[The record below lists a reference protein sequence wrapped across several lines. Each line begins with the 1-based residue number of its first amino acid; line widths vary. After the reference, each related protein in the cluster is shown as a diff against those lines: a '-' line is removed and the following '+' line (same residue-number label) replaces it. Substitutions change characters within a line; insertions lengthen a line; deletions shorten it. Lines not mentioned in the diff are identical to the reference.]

1 MKTSNS
7 QKKAVRAYEESKD
20 IIRGI
25 FPKGTK
31 DRIISAGYTYNGFLN
46 EAVERFFHDLETP
59 TAPIL
64 EPTESVSQIEKE
76 TKEVDQMPSAEV
88 MPWEE
93 GYTESKPDPVYEQE
107 MKEVNDVKA
116 KYYVRKYGESILTD
130 SVIQGEI
137 LLTCGG
143 EVLAK
148 VKEYVDH
155 PELLEEPEQEQ
166 PKQEDDKIT
175 LENWQKQI
183 DENRAEEIKK
193 LEEEEEQ
200 RKKRREEWQTSTK
213 NEIFNH
219 VKRMRNG
226 SEMTE
231 EEKKKEAER
240 EEWKKKN
247 NKEFGV

>member
-46 EAVERFFHDLETP
+46 EAVERFFYDLETP

-64 EPTESVSQIEKE
+64 EPTESVLQIEEE
-76 TKEVDQMPSAEV
+76 TKEVDQMAAVEV

-155 PELLEEPEQEQ
+155 PELLEEPEQENKPEEKGIQ
-166 PKQEDDKIT
+166 S
-175 LENWQKQI
+175 LEELNEELAKK
-183 DENRAEEIKK
+183 RAEDAAKISA
-193 LEEEEEQ
+193 EEEQ
-200 RKKRREEWQTSTK
+200 RKNRLKEIQEATK
-213 NEIFNH
+213 NDIVNY
-219 VKRMRNG
+219 VKRVRNG

-231 EEKKKEAER
+231 EERKKEAER
-240 EEWKKKN
+240 EEWKKQN

>member
-1 MKTSNS
+1 MKKYQKDAQNRYNS
-7 QKKAVRAYEESKD
+7 KFD
-20 IIRGI
+20 IVQARL
-25 FPKGTK
+25 PKGTK
-31 DRIISAGYTYNGFLN
+31 ERIQSLDYTINAFIV
-46 EAVERFFHDLETP
+46 EAVETMLKSLETP
-59 TAPIL
+59 TATIL
-64 EPTESVSQIEKE
+64 EPTESVSTEKE
-76 TKEVDQMPSAEV
+76 TKEVDQMAAVEV

-93 GYTESKPDPVYEQE
+93 GYTEPKTDPVYEQE

-166 PKQEDDKIT
+166 PKQEEDKIT

-200 RKKRREEWQTSTK
+200 RKNRLKEIQEATK
-213 NEIFNH
+213 NDIVNY
-219 VKRMRNG
+219 VKRVRNG

-231 EEKKKEAER
+231 EEKKKEADR

>member
-1 MKTSNS
+1 
-7 QKKAVRAYEESKD
+7 
-20 IIRGI
+20 
-25 FPKGTK
+25 
-31 DRIISAGYTYNGFLN
+31 
-46 EAVERFFHDLETP
+46 
-59 TAPIL
+59 
-64 EPTESVSQIEKE
+64 
-76 TKEVDQMPSAEV
+76 

-155 PELLEEPEQEQ
+155 PELLEEPEQENKPEEKGIQ
-166 PKQEDDKIT
+166 SLEELNEELAKKREEDAAKIS
-175 LENWQKQI
+175 
-183 DENRAEEIKK
+183 AEE
-193 LEEEEEQ
+193 E
-200 RKKRREEWQTSTK
+200 RRQNYWK
-213 NEIFNH
+213 NIQESNKADIVNH
-219 VKRMRNG
+219 FKRMQNG

-247 NKEFGV
+247 NNEFGV

>member
-64 EPTESVSQIEKE
+64 EPTESVSQIEEE
-76 TKEVDQMPSAEV
+76 TKEVDKMPSVEL

-93 GYTESKPDPVYEQE
+93 GFVDPLSESEEEKR
-107 MKEVNDVKA
+107 KEKIAKFLARKHGDAINDVIIQ
-116 KYYVRKYGESILTD
+116 ESIRSDYGMDML
-130 SVIQGEI
+130 IK
-137 LLTCGG
+137 
-143 EVLAK
+143 ANW
-148 VKEYVDH
+148 YVEH
-155 PELLEEPEQEQ
+155 PEALEEPEQENKPEEKGIQ
-166 PKQEDDKIT
+166 S
-175 LENWQKQI
+175 LEELNEELAKK
-183 DENRAEEIKK
+183 RAEDAAKISA
-193 LEEEEEQ
+193 EEEQ
-200 RKKRREEWQTSTK
+200 RKNRLKEIQEATK
-213 NEIFNH
+213 NDIVNY
-219 VKRMRNG
+219 VKRVRNG

-247 NKEFGV
+247 DKEFGI

>member
-64 EPTESVSQIEKE
+64 EPTESVSTEKE
-76 TKEVDQMPSAEV
+76 TKEADQMPSSEV

-93 GYTESKPDPVYEQE
+93 GFVDPLSESEEEKR
-107 MKEVNDVKA
+107 KEKIAKFLARKHGDAINDVIIQ
-116 KYYVRKYGESILTD
+116 ESIRSDYGMDML
-130 SVIQGEI
+130 IK
-137 LLTCGG
+137 
-143 EVLAK
+143 ANW
-148 VKEYVDH
+148 YVEH
-155 PELLEEPEQEQ
+155 PESLEEQEQ
-166 PKQEDDKIT
+166 ENKPKEKGIQS
-175 LENWQKQI
+175 LEELNEELAKK
-183 DENRAEEIKK
+183 RAEDAAKISA
-193 LEEEEEQ
+193 EEEQ
-200 RKKRREEWQTSTK
+200 RKNRLKEIQEATK
-213 NEIFNH
+213 NDIVNY
-219 VKRMRNG
+219 VKRVRNG
-226 SEMTE
+226 SEMTD

-240 EEWKKKN
+240 EEWKKRN

>member
-64 EPTESVSQIEKE
+64 DPTESAQTEKE
-76 TKEVDQMPSAEV
+76 TKAVDQMAAAEV

-155 PELLEEPEQEQ
+155 PELLEEPDQESKPQ
-166 PKQEDDKIT
+166 GNGIQS
-175 LENWQKQI
+175 LEELNEELAKK
-183 DENRAEEIKK
+183 RAEDAAKISA
-193 LEEEEEQ
+193 EEE
-200 RKKRREEWQTSTK
+200 RRQNYWK
-213 NEIFNH
+213 NIQESNKADIVNH
-219 VKRMRNG
+219 FKRMRNG

-231 EEKKKEAER
+231 EERKKEAER
-240 EEWKKKN
+240 EEWKKRN

>member
-1 MKTSNS
+1 MKKYQKDAQNRYNS
-7 QKKAVRAYEESKD
+7 KFD
-20 IIRGI
+20 IVQARL
-25 FPKGTK
+25 PKGTK
-31 DRIISAGYTYNGFLN
+31 ERIQSLDYTINAFIV
-46 EAVERFFHDLETP
+46 EAVETMLKSLETQ

-64 EPTESVSQIEKE
+64 EPTESVSTEKE
-76 TKEVDQMPSAEV
+76 TKEFYKMAAVEV

-155 PELLEEPEQEQ
+155 PELLEEPEQENKPEEKGIQ
-166 PKQEDDKIT
+166 S
-175 LENWQKQI
+175 LEELNEELAKK
-183 DENRAEEIKK
+183 RAEDATKISA
-193 LEEEEEQ
+193 EEE
-200 RKKRREEWQTSTK
+200 RRQNYWK
-213 NEIFNH
+213 NIQESNKADIVNH
-219 VKRMRNG
+219 FKRMRNG

>member
-64 EPTESVSQIEKE
+64 EPTESVSQIEEE
-76 TKEVDQMPSAEV
+76 TKEVDQMAAVEL

-93 GYTESKPDPVYEQE
+93 GFVDPLSKSEE
-107 MKEVNDVKA
+107 EKKKEKSA
-116 KYYVRKYGESILTD
+116 KFLARKYGEQIND
-130 SVIQGEI
+130 IVIQKDLI
-137 LLTCGG
+137 NTYS
-143 EVLAK
+143 VDIFAK
-148 VKEYVDH
+148 AKEYVKH
-155 PELLEEPEQEQ
+155 PELLEEPDQESKPEEKSIQ
-166 PKQEDDKIT
+166 SLEELNEELAKKRSEDAAKIS
-175 LENWQKQI
+175 
-183 DENRAEEIKK
+183 AEE
-193 LEEEEEQ
+193 E
-200 RKKRREEWQTSTK
+200 RRQNYWK
-213 NEIFNH
+213 NLQESNKADIVNH
-219 VKRMRNG
+219 FKRMRNG

-231 EEKKKEAER
+231 EERKKEAER
-240 EEWKKKN
+240 EEWKKRN
-247 NKEFGV
+247 NNEFGV

>member
-31 DRIISAGYTYNGFLN
+31 DRIINAGYTYNGFLN

-76 TKEVDQMPSAEV
+76 TKAVDQMAAVEV

-93 GYTESKPDPVYEQE
+93 GFVDPLSESEEEKK
-107 MKEVNDVKA
+107 KEKSA
-116 KYYVRKYGESILTD
+116 KFLARKYGEQIND
-130 SVIQGEI
+130 IVIQKDLI
-137 LLTCGG
+137 NTYS
-143 EVLAK
+143 VDVFAK
-148 VKEYVDH
+148 AKEYVKH
-155 PELLEEPEQEQ
+155 TELLEEPEQENK
-166 PKQEDDKIT
+166 PQEKEIQS
-175 LENWQKQI
+175 LEELNEELAKK
-183 DENRAEEIKK
+183 RAEDAAKISA
-193 LEEEEEQ
+193 EEEQ
-200 RKKRREEWQTSTK
+200 RKNRLKEIQEATK
-213 NEIFNH
+213 NDIVNY
-219 VKRMRNG
+219 VKRVRNG

-247 NKEFGV
+247 NKEFGI

>member
-1 MKTSNS
+1 MKKYQKDAQNRYNS
-7 QKKAVRAYEESKD
+7 KFD
-20 IIRGI
+20 IVQARL
-25 FPKGTK
+25 PKGTK
-31 DRIISAGYTYNGFLN
+31 ERIQSLDYTINAFIV
-46 EAVERFFHDLETP
+46 EAVESMLKSLETP

-64 EPTESVSQIEKE
+64 EPTESVSTEKE
-76 TKEVDQMPSAEV
+76 TKEVDQMAAVEV

-93 GYTESKPDPVYEQE
+93 GYTEPKPDPVYEQE

-155 PELLEEPEQEQ
+155 LELLEEPEQENK
-166 PKQEDDKIT
+166 PQENGIQS
-175 LENWQKQI
+175 LEELNEELAKK
-183 DENRAEEIKK
+183 RAEDAAKIST
-193 LEEEEEQ
+193 EEE
-200 RKKRREEWQTSTK
+200 RRQNYWK
-213 NEIFNH
+213 NLQESNKADIVNH
-219 VKRMRNG
+219 FKRMRNG

>member
-59 TAPIL
+59 TAPIP
-64 EPTESVSQIEKE
+64 EPTESVTSSAKE
-76 TKEVDQMPSAEV
+76 TKEVDQMVAAEV

-93 GYTESKPDPVYEQE
+93 GFVDPLSESEEEKKKD
-107 MKEVNDVKA
+107 KSA
-116 KYYVRKYGESILTD
+116 KFLARKYGEQITD
-130 SVIQGEI
+130 IVIQKD
-137 LLTCGG
+137 LLNTYS
-143 EVLAK
+143 VDIFAK
-148 VKEYVDH
+148 AKEYVEH
-155 PELLEEPEQEQ
+155 PELLEEPENKPHEKGIQS
-166 PKQEDDKIT
+166 
-175 LENWQKQI
+175 LEELNEELANK
-183 DENRAEEIKK
+183 RAEDAAKISA
-193 LEEEEEQ
+193 EEECRQ
-200 RKKRREEWQTSTK
+200 NYWK
-213 NEIFNH
+213 NIQESNKADIVNH
-219 VKRMRNG
+219 FKRMHNG

-231 EEKKKEAER
+231 EDKKKEAER
-240 EEWKKKN
+240 EEWKKRN

>member
-64 EPTESVSQIEKE
+64 EPTESVSTEKE
-76 TKEVDQMPSAEV
+76 TKEVDQMAAVEV

-93 GYTESKPDPVYEQE
+93 GFVDPLSESEEEKK
-107 MKEVNDVKA
+107 KEKSA
-116 KYYVRKYGESILTD
+116 KFLARKYGEQITD
-130 SVIQGEI
+130 IVIQKDLI
-137 LLTCGG
+137 NTYS
-143 EVLAK
+143 VDIFAK
-148 VKEYVDH
+148 AKEYVEH
-155 PELLEEPEQEQ
+155 PELLEEPEQENKPEENGIQ
-166 PKQEDDKIT
+166 S
-175 LENWQKQI
+175 LEELNEELAKK
-183 DENRAEEIKK
+183 RAEDAAKISS
-193 LEEEEEQ
+193 EEE
-200 RKKRREEWQTSTK
+200 RRQNYWK
-213 NEIFNH
+213 NIQESNKADIVNH
-219 VKRMRNG
+219 FKRMRNG

-240 EEWKKKN
+240 EEWKKRN

>member
-64 EPTESVSQIEKE
+64 EPTESASSEKE
-76 TKEVDQMPSAEV
+76 TKEVDQMAAVEV

-93 GYTESKPDPVYEQE
+93 GFVDPLSESEEEKK
-107 MKEVNDVKA
+107 KEKSA
-116 KYYVRKYGESILTD
+116 KFLARKYGEQITD
-130 SVIQGEI
+130 IVIQKDLI
-137 LLTCGG
+137 NTYS
-143 EVLAK
+143 VDIFAK
-148 VKEYVDH
+148 AKEYVKH
-155 PELLEEPEQEQ
+155 PELLEEPEQESKPEEKGIQ
-166 PKQEDDKIT
+166 S
-175 LENWQKQI
+175 LEELNEELAKK
-183 DENRAEEIKK
+183 RAEDAAKISA
-193 LEEEEEQ
+193 EEEQ
-200 RKKRREEWQTSTK
+200 RKNRLKEIQEATK
-213 NEIFNH
+213 NDIVNY
-219 VKRMRNG
+219 VKRVRNG

-240 EEWKKKN
+240 EEWKKRN

>member
-1 MKTSNS
+1 MKKYQKDAQNRYNS
-7 QKKAVRAYEESKD
+7 KFD
-20 IIRGI
+20 IVQARL
-25 FPKGTK
+25 PKGTK
-31 DRIISAGYTYNGFLN
+31 ERIQSLDYTINAFIV
-46 EAVERFFHDLETP
+46 EAVETMLKSLETP
-59 TAPIL
+59 TVPIL
-64 EPTESVSQIEKE
+64 EPTESVLQIEKE
-76 TKEVDQMPSAEV
+76 TKEVDQMAAVEV

-93 GYTESKPDPVYEQE
+93 GYTEPKPDPVYEQE

-166 PKQEDDKIT
+166 PKQEEDKIT

-200 RKKRREEWQTSTK
+200 RKNRLKEIQEATK
-213 NEIFNH
+213 NDIVNY
-219 VKRMRNG
+219 VKRVRNG

-247 NKEFGV
+247 NNEFGV

>member
-1 MKTSNS
+1 MKKYQKDAQNRYNS
-7 QKKAVRAYEESKD
+7 KFD
-20 IIRGI
+20 IVQARL
-25 FPKGTK
+25 PKGTK
-31 DRIISAGYTYNGFLN
+31 ERIQSLDYTVNAFIV
-46 EAVERFFHDLETP
+46 EAVESMLKSLETS
-59 TAPIL
+59 TAPIP
-64 EPTESVSQIEKE
+64 EPIESVPQIVEE
-76 TKEVDQMPSAEV
+76 AKEVDQMAAVEL
-88 MPWEE
+88 MPWED
-93 GYTESKPDPVYEQE
+93 GYTEPKPDQVYEQE
-107 MKEVNDVKA
+107 TKEANEVKA
-116 KYYVRKYGESILTD
+116 KYYVRKYGDSILTD

-137 LLTCGG
+137 LLHCGG

-166 PKQEDDKIT
+166 PKQEDDRIT

-183 DENRAEEIKK
+183 DENRAEEVKK

-200 RKKRREEWQTSTK
+200 RKNRLKEWQDVTK
-213 NEIFNH
+213 NDIENY
-219 VKRMRNG
+219 VKKIRNG

-240 EEWKKKN
+240 EEWKKRN

>member
-1 MKTSNS
+1 MKKYQKDAQNRYNS
-7 QKKAVRAYEESKD
+7 KFD
-20 IIRGI
+20 IVQARL
-25 FPKGTK
+25 PKGTK
-31 DRIISAGYTYNGFLN
+31 ERIQSLDYTINAFIV
-46 EAVERFFHDLETP
+46 EAVETMLKSLETP

-64 EPTESVSQIEKE
+64 ETTESVSTEKE
-76 TKEVDQMPSAEV
+76 TKKVDKMPSAEV

-93 GYTESKPDPVYEQE
+93 GYTEPKPDSVYEQE

-155 PELLEEPEQEQ
+155 PELLEEPEQENK
-166 PKQEDDKIT
+166 PQEKGIQS
-175 LENWQKQI
+175 LEELNEELAKK
-183 DENRAEEIKK
+183 RAEDAAKIS
-193 LEEEEEQ
+193 EEEEQ

-231 EEKKKEAER
+231 EERKKEAER
-240 EEWKKKN
+240 EEWKKRN

>member
-64 EPTESVSQIEKE
+64 EPTESVSTEKE
-76 TKEVDQMPSAEV
+76 TKEVDKMAAVEV

-93 GYTESKPDPVYEQE
+93 GFVDPLSESEEEKR
-107 MKEVNDVKA
+107 KEKIAKFLARKHGDAINDVIIQ
-116 KYYVRKYGESILTD
+116 ESIRSDYGMDML
-130 SVIQGEI
+130 IK
-137 LLTCGG
+137 
-143 EVLAK
+143 ANW
-148 VKEYVDH
+148 YVEH
-155 PELLEEPEQEQ
+155 PEALEEPEQENK
-166 PKQEDDKIT
+166 PQEKGIQS
-175 LENWQKQI
+175 LEELNEELAKK
-183 DENRAEEIKK
+183 RAEDAAKISS
-193 LEEEEEQ
+193 EEEQ
-200 RKKRREEWQTSTK
+200 RKNRLKEIQEATK
-213 NEIFNH
+213 NDIVNY
-219 VKRMRNG
+219 VKRVRNG

-231 EEKKKEAER
+231 EERKKEAER

>member
-46 EAVERFFHDLETP
+46 EAVERFFHDLKTP

-64 EPTESVSQIEKE
+64 EPTESVSTEKE
-76 TKEVDQMPSAEV
+76 TKEVDQMAAVEV

-93 GYTESKPDPVYEQE
+93 GFVDPLSESEEEKK
-107 MKEVNDVKA
+107 KEKSA
-116 KYYVRKYGESILTD
+116 KFLARKYGEQITD
-130 SVIQGEI
+130 IVIQKDLI
-137 LLTCGG
+137 NTYS
-143 EVLAK
+143 VDIFAK
-148 VKEYVDH
+148 AKEYVKH
-155 PELLEEPEQEQ
+155 PELLEEPEQENK
-166 PKQEDDKIT
+166 PQEKGIQS
-175 LENWQKQI
+175 LEELNEELAKK
-183 DENRAEEIKK
+183 RAEDAAKISA
-193 LEEEEEQ
+193 EEE
-200 RKKRREEWQTSTK
+200 RRHNYWK
-213 NEIFNH
+213 NIQESNKADIVNH
-219 VKRMRNG
+219 FKRMRNG

>member
-46 EAVERFFHDLETP
+46 EAVERFFHDLETQ

-64 EPTESVSQIEKE
+64 EPTESVSTEKE
-76 TKEVDQMPSAEV
+76 TKEVDQMAAVEL

-93 GYTESKPDPVYEQE
+93 GFVDPLSESEEEKK
-107 MKEVNDVKA
+107 KEKTAKYLARKHGDAINDVIIQ
-116 KYYVRKYGESILTD
+116 ESIRSDYGMDML
-130 SVIQGEI
+130 IK
-137 LLTCGG
+137 
-143 EVLAK
+143 ANW
-148 VKEYVDH
+148 YVEH
-155 PELLEEPEQEQ
+155 PELLEEPEQESKPEEKGIQ
-166 PKQEDDKIT
+166 S
-175 LENWQKQI
+175 LEELNEELAKK
-183 DENRAEEIKK
+183 RAEDAAKISA
-193 LEEEEEQ
+193 EEEQ
-200 RKKRREEWQTSTK
+200 RKNRIKEIQEATK
-213 NEIFNH
+213 NDIVNY
-219 VKRMRNG
+219 VKRVRNG

-240 EEWKKKN
+240 EEWKKRN

>member
-46 EAVERFFHDLETP
+46 EAVARFFHDLETQ

-76 TKEVDQMPSAEV
+76 TKEVDQMAAVEV

-93 GYTESKPDPVYEQE
+93 GFVDPLSESEEEKK
-107 MKEVNDVKA
+107 KEKSA
-116 KYYVRKYGESILTD
+116 KFLARKYGEQIND
-130 SVIQGEI
+130 IVIQKDLI
-137 LLTCGG
+137 NTYS
-143 EVLAK
+143 VDIFAK
-148 VKEYVDH
+148 AKEYVKH
-155 PELLEEPEQEQ
+155 PELLEESEQESKPHEKGIQ
-166 PKQEDDKIT
+166 S
-175 LENWQKQI
+175 LEELNEELAKK
-183 DENRAEEIKK
+183 RAEDAAKISA
-193 LEEEEEQ
+193 EEE
-200 RKKRREEWQTSTK
+200 RRQNYWK
-213 NEIFNH
+213 NIQESNKADIVNH
-219 VKRMRNG
+219 FKRMRNG

-240 EEWKKKN
+240 EEWKKRN

>member
-64 EPTESVSQIEKE
+64 EPTESVSQIVEE
-76 TKEVDQMPSAEV
+76 AKEVVPMTSAEL

-93 GYTESKPDPVYEQE
+93 GYTEPKPEPVYEQE
-107 MKEVNDVKA
+107 IKEVNDVKA

-130 SVIQGEI
+130 SVLQGEI
-137 LLTCGG
+137 LFTCGG

-148 VKEYVDH
+148 VKQYIDQ
-155 PELLEEPEQEQ
+155 PELLEEPEQPE
-166 PKQEDDKIT
+166 QEDDRIT

-200 RKKRREEWQTSTK
+200 RKNRIKEWQDVTK
-213 NEIFNH
+213 NDIENY
-219 VKRMRNG
+219 VKKIRNG

-231 EEKKKEAER
+231 EERKKEAER
-240 EEWKKKN
+240 EEREKRN